1 MTLRRRTVLM
11 LSTAAGAA
19 AAVAILTVR
28 SQMQSAA
35 QREAAERDYLAGH
48 LAVVDGWIVAAS
60 EAERAGPAQA
70 QPEPALR

>member
-35 QREAAERDYLAGH
+35 QREAAERDYLAGR

-60 EAERAGPAQA
+60 EAERADPAQA
-70 QPEPALR
+70 QPALL

>member
-1 MTLRRRTVLM
+1 MR
-11 LSTAAGAA
+11 
-19 AAVAILTVR
+19 
-28 SQMQSAA
+28 A
-35 QREAAERDYLAGH
+35 QRPLARVSAGRDYLAGR